1 VQLIQRGD
9 PLEVNADDDVWY
21 AIAVDRPDKGVYDVK
36 SKGKAKK
43 MKTTCDGVNI
53 IWLDVVPGTDNMQ
66 LTQHK
71 DWIPLAS
78 IQRWG
83 HGVLEVDTNTGLFN
97 IIDEDQS
104 LKAHCSL
111 QETAQKAQEERSA
124 IMSLICEPHEQNA
137 KLPQCQELLQ
147 VLFPENNCD
156 YADDVKLERCTNS
169 GVSISDC
176 RIKRSGVR
184 KLLTPVIGVAAP
196 RFTHLQTYRCTEHNC
211 NFNARSKHPEDH
223 IIDNDYCRIGNY
235 YFTDAAMTKIQ
246 LLSMDQNTG
255 KQIRRAFLL
264 TWGTHAIETMRG
276 MLDSKRIRTRLT
288 GKTATFLLDRLC
300 AYIPGNKVF
309 TNVQLLLYIHIIK
322 PKIRNYDI
330 ALAVI
335 DGQITRFDVTWGA
348 AKYIYAAEANK
359 ASRGPPLLNVLE
371 VLCSLLF
378 TD

>member
-1 VQLIQRGD
+1 
-9 PLEVNADDDVWY
+9 
-21 AIAVDRPDKGVYDVK
+21 
-36 SKGKAKK
+36 
-43 MKTTCDGVNI
+43 M
-53 IWLDVVPGTDNMQ
+53 
-66 LTQHK
+66 
-71 DWIPLAS
+71 
-78 IQRWG
+78 
-83 HGVLEVDTNTGLFN
+83 
-97 IIDEDQS
+97 
-104 LKAHCSL
+104 
-111 QETAQKAQEERSA
+111 
-124 IMSLICEPHEQNA
+124 
-137 KLPQCQELLQ
+137 
-147 VLFPENNCD
+147 
-156 YADDVKLERCTNS
+156 
-169 GVSISDC
+169 
-176 RIKRSGVR
+176 
-184 KLLTPVIGVAAP
+184 TPVIGVAAP